1 MGQYKSKIMTDNTPM
16 TINSS
21 EFADLINAAPVP
33 SPNKGLGD
41 IVDELNISV
50 VDGTDVIPEPV
61 EIVEIQIPVVE
72 EQQDEQDQVMNSGDV
87 VNLLDEVQ
95 TNPDVTT
102 MNGTAVRIEIIEQ
115 PAANRLRFRFASEG
129 RGAGAL
135 QGTQSSASNRTHPK
149 FRIHGA
155 TCPAIV
161 IVSCI
166 EHEPMSNGL
175 YRTHPHKLVGRNG
188 DCPNGVYKKLVN
200 PGDTWELKNVGVQ
213 CMRRVDIEAA
223 LTERESMGVDPFG
236 TGFGHKKDQRGLELN
251 KIRLAF
257 QVYLKPQGEVGPSIA
272 IKDVAVSDI
281 IADSKA
287 CGNLKIVDCS
297 HNSSPFIGGKKI
309 LLFTEKVSKDDIEVH
324 FSYHDPTDGSSKTL
338 KGNFSPNDVHRQY
351 GIALTTPAFP
361 HFNITAK
368 IEAQM
373 YLVSKKE
380 PELPC
385 NEIPFEFYPNV
396 IEEKKPVI
404 VATRHAKRDRN
415 AIKAEAQAQNVPQE
429 ESTGRIMA
437 PPKGFKSGG
446 GNVVL
451 IEPKKENGEEEG
463 PTMSQIILGADLSV
477 IAATNTSM
485 NPPMNPEEYA
495 KMLQA
500 KPQTSNDGFLE
511 EAIALPEAY
520 IDPELMFDEMSN
532 LSKELKAN
540 MKLTNGQ
547 NSGLETPDVSME
559 QSRSKT
565 NNHQN
570 DLDL

>member
-1 MGQYKSKIMTDNTPM
+1 M
-16 TINSS
+16 
-21 EFADLINAAPVP
+21 
-33 SPNKGLGD
+33 
-41 IVDELNISV
+41 
-50 VDGTDVIPEPV
+50 
-61 EIVEIQIPVVE
+61 
-72 EQQDEQDQVMNSGDV
+72 
-87 VNLLDEVQ
+87 
-95 TNPDVTT
+95 
-102 MNGTAVRIEIIEQ
+102 
-115 PAANRLRFRFASEG
+115 
-129 RGAGAL
+129 
-135 QGTQSSASNRTHPK
+135 
-149 FRIHGA
+149 
-155 TCPAIV
+155 
-161 IVSCI
+161 
-166 EHEPMSNGL
+166 
-175 YRTHPHKLVGRNG
+175 
-188 DCPNGVYKKLVN
+188 
-200 PGDTWELKNVGVQ
+200 
-213 CMRRVDIEAA
+213 
-223 LTERESMGVDPFG
+223 
-236 TGFGHKKDQRGLELN
+236 
-251 KIRLAF
+251 
-257 QVYLKPQGEVGPSIA
+257 
-272 IKDVAVSDI
+272 
-281 IADSKA
+281 
-287 CGNLKIVDCS
+287 
-297 HNSSPFIGGKKI
+297 
-309 LLFTEKVSKDDIEVH
+309 H

-361 HFNITAK
+361 HFNITTK
-368 IEAQM
+368 VEAQM

-380 PELPC
+380 PDLPC

-404 VATRHAKRDRN
+404 VATRHVNKRDRN

-446 GNVVL
+446 GNVML

-520 IDPELMFDEMSN
+520 IDPDLMFDEMSN
-532 LSKELKAN
+532 LSKELKATR
-540 MKLTNGQ
+540 LTNGQ

>member
-33 SPNKGLGD
+33 SPNNALGD
-41 IVDELNISV
+41 IVDELNINV
-50 VDGTDVIPEPV
+50 VDGTDIIAEPV

-135 QGTQSSASNRTHPK
+135 QGTKSSASNRTHPS
-149 FRIHGA
+149 FRIIGA

-166 EHEPMSNGL
+166 EHQPIANGL

-200 PGDTWELKNVGVQ
+200 PGDTCELKHIGVQ
-213 CMRRVDIEAA
+213 CMRRVDIKDA

-236 TGFGHKKDQRGLELN
+236 TGFGHKKDQKGLDLN

-257 QVYLKPQGEVGPSIA
+257 QVYLKPQGEVGPA
-272 IKDVAVSDI
+272 ILVKDVAVSEI
-281 IADSKA
+281 IADSRA
-287 CGNLKIVDCS
+287 CGNLKIVDYS
-297 HNSSPFIGGKKI
+297 DNTSPFIGGKKI

-361 HFNITAK
+361 HFNITTK

-380 PELPC
+380 PDLPC

-415 AIKAEAQAQNVPQE
+415 ATKAEAQAQNVPQE

-500 KPQTSNDGFLE
+500 KPQSSNDGFLE

-532 LSKELKAN
+532 LSKELKATR
-540 MKLTNGQ
+540 LTNGQ

>member
-1 MGQYKSKIMTDNTPM
+1 MGQYKSKIMTDNTVE

-33 SPNKGLGD
+33 SPNNALGD

-50 VDGTDVIPEPV
+50 VDGTDVIAEPV
-61 EIVEIQIPVVE
+61 DIVEIQIPVVE
-72 EQQDEQDQVMNSGDV
+72 EQQDEQDQ
-87 VNLLDEVQ
+87 

-102 MNGTAVRIEIIEQ
+102 MNDPVRIEIIEQ

-135 QGTQSSASNRTHPK
+135 QGTRSSASNRTHPK

-161 IVSCI
+161 IVPCI

-188 DCPNGVYKKLVN
+188 DCPNGVYKKCVN
-200 PGDTWELKNVGVQ
+200 PGDTCELKNVGVQ

-223 LTERESMGVDPFG
+223 LTERESIGVDPFG
-236 TGFGHKKDQRGLELN
+236 TGFNHKKDQRGLDLN

-257 QVYLKPQGEVGPSIA
+257 QVYLKPQGEVGPA
-272 IKDVAVSDI
+272 ILVKDVAVSEI

-287 CGNLKIVDCS
+287 CGDLKIVDCS

-361 HFNITAK
+361 HFNITTK
-368 IEAQM
+368 VEAQM

-380 PELPC
+380 PDLPC

-532 LSKELKAN
+532 LSKELKATR
-540 MKLTNGQ
+540 LTNGQ